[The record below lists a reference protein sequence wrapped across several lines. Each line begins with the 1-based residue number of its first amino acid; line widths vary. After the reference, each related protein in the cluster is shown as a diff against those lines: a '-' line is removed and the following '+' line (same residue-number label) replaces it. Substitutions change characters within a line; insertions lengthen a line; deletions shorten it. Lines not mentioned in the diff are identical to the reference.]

1 MKAAADGHDRGNEF
15 VQAVYE
21 RLAAI
26 YDLMFWLPLH
36 RGRLR
41 AIKRMGIAP
50 GERVLEIGVGT
61 GINLSLYPRDCQV
74 TGVDLSRAMLDKA
87 RARAASRHL
96 EHVRLFQM
104 DAADLRFRDN
114 SFDVVYAA
122 YLVSV
127 VPDPIAVV
135 REMQRVCRPGGR
147 LVILNHFRSAHR
159 LVAAIERTLSPLTV
173 HVGFKSDL
181 DRDAFLSQAQLSVRA
196 IEKVNVPRIWSL
208 ITCVN
213 DPSTSLRTGQ
223 PPIGTAIS
231 AGTPA

>member
-1 MKAAADGHDRGNEF
+1 MNAAGHDLQHGNES
-15 VQAVYE
+15 VHGVYE

-36 RGRLR
+36 HGRLR
-41 AIKRMGIAP
+41 AISRMGIGP

-61 GINLSLYPRDCQV
+61 GINLSLYRRDCEV

-87 RARAASRHL
+87 RARVVSRRL
-96 EHVRLFQM
+96 EHVRLLQM
-104 DAADLRFRDN
+104 DAADLRFRDD

-127 VPDPIAVV
+127 VPDPIVVV

-147 LVILNHFRSAHR
+147 LVILNHFQSAHP
-159 LVAAIERTLSPLTV
+159 LLAAIERLLSPLTV
-173 HVGFKSDL
+173 HVGFKSDVDL
-181 DRDAFLSQAQLSVRA
+181 NAFLSQAQLNVRA

-213 DPSTSLRTGQ
+213 DQ
-223 PPIGTAIS
+223 PPGTLIS
-231 AGTPA
+231 SGTPA